1 MKKYSPKLWELFS
14 IERRKKKE
22 KEKLKTILLNTVFMQ
37 NPYKKKV
44 LPLKKLGDAKPEM
57 NTIILKLYQTCRR
70 KCCYV
75 SGIIVDLPNCSCGKH
90 EYTYFS
96 ILFEM

>member
-1 MKKYSPKLWELFS
+1 
-14 IERRKKKE
+14 
-22 KEKLKTILLNTVFMQ
+22 MQ
-37 NPYKKKV
+37 NPYKKKLSGI

-75 SGIIVDLPNCSCGKH
+75 SGITVDLPNCSCGKH